1 MLLALSERRL
11 AMTADKK
18 ERWQELCEQAA
29 KEQDGEKLSQLVAEI
44 DRILQ
49 EEQDRIEQ
57 ELRISR
63 HEPKPP
69 EGPPTTD

>member
-1 MLLALSERRL
+1 
-11 AMTADKK
+11 MTGDKK

-29 KEQDGEKLSQLVAEI
+29 KERDGEKLSQLVAEI

-63 HEPKPP
+63 QEPKPP
-69 EGPPTTD
+69 EQRPTTD